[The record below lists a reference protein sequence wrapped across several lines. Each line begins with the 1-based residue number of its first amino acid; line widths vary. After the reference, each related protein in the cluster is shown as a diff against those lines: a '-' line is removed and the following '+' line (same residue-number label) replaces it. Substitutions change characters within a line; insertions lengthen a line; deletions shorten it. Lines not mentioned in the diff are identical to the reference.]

1 MPVVELQTDPM
12 DELRARKAA
21 IDKAEYAKPGMDE
34 QEEAERSEAARR
46 ITSENEKT
54 LVDYAAD
61 CVRSSVAATDDLRKA
76 QDHCWRVY
84 QEDEPIA
91 YGNKEAWQSRVV
103 VPKPFATVQ
112 YGAAVIKKAFSPDF
126 LSIEDELSESAKEFW
141 KIVLDIQNDDQHGNF
156 VTTITDASVM
166 ALAVGISQEIIPRWI
181 PGKGLQYSL
190 VEPWKILRDP
200 DAPRRDPQGGLY
212 WVHREWLDWHVLRAG
227 EASGKY
233 FDVERVRNTTEAG
246 ADPNDPFMTK
256 DAIEERKKQIFTRSD
271 FRKMHLV
278 EEFYGMVLDPRGEV
292 ILPRA
297 QFTVCGGRV
306 IEEPKTVPYR
316 TLRWPGVSF
325 SPFPSL
331 LSYGGRGLLKGI
343 ISVWETMC
351 NLQCLFE
358 DALKW
363 LVNPSKEVCVDQ
375 LVDPRDV
382 EDWPGKKYLVRESIN
397 GQQTVRESQRRD
409 MTSSIL
415 ANQQYHDQLFQRGSF
430 VTDAVQGLPGY
441 RKDMTWRESQQ
452 MLDQGLGVF
461 QLVGANVESGAIAA
475 LAAAQEVIEAF
486 AGYSDY
492 EKMFGREPL
501 AEMMVAP
508 DARRPNGVNGLPK
521 LSGRFHVSG
530 VSSLMKS
537 AETLQ
542 HLTQVFMPLMNSP
555 EFAIYLKP
563 YKMLKALETRTNLED
578 EGIIANE
585 EEAQAIDE
593 QKRQLEAEQ
602 AKKVDEAEEIGQ
614 ASQLVTLLRE
624 IGGVSGDDEGKK
636 PAPKK
641 KQAAAG
647 KAEK

>member
-1 MPVVELQTDPM
+1 
-12 DELRARKAA
+12 
-21 IDKAEYAKPGMDE
+21 
-34 QEEAERSEAARR
+34 
-46 ITSENEKT
+46 
-54 LVDYAAD
+54 
-61 CVRSSVAATDDLRKA
+61 
-76 QDHCWRVY
+76 
-84 QEDEPIA
+84 
-91 YGNKEAWQSRVV
+91 
-103 VPKPFATVQ
+103 
-112 YGAAVIKKAFSPDF
+112 
-126 LSIEDELSESAKEFW
+126 
-141 KIVLDIQNDDQHGNF
+141 
-156 VTTITDASVM
+156 
-166 ALAVGISQEIIPRWI
+166 
-181 PGKGLQYSL
+181 
-190 VEPWKILRDP
+190 
-200 DAPRRDPQGGLY
+200 
-212 WVHREWLDWHVLRAG
+212 
-227 EASGKY
+227 
-233 FDVERVRNTTEAG
+233 
-246 ADPNDPFMTK
+246 
-256 DAIEERKKQIFTRSD
+256 
-271 FRKMHLV
+271 V
-278 EEFYGMVLDPRGEV
+278 EEFYGMVLDKKGEV

-306 IEEPKTVPYR
+306 IELPKPVPYSR
-316 TLRWPGVSF
+316 LRWPGVSF

-461 QLVGANVESGAIAA
+461 QLIGANVEAGAIAV
-475 LAAAQEVIEAF
+475 LSAAQDVIEAF
-486 AGYSDY
+486 AGYADY
-492 EKMFGREPL
+492 LKMFGREPL
-501 AEMMVAP
+501 TELMVAP
-508 DARRPNGVNGLPK
+508 DARTPNGVNGLPK

-542 HLTQVFMPLMNSP
+542 HLTQVFMPLMQNP

-563 YKMLKALETRTNLED
+563 YKMLKALETRTSLTD
-578 EGIIANE
+578 EGIIAGE
-585 EEAQAIDE
+585 EEAMAIDE
-593 QKRQLEAEQ
+593 ARKQAEAEN
-602 AKKVDEAEEIGQ
+602 AKKIEDAEKTAEEAQGVEQ
-614 ASQLVTLLRE
+614 VSQLVALLRD
-624 IGGVSGDDEGKK
+624 IGGIGKEVGSGNAEGGSKGKK
-636 PAPKK
+636 KEREAK
-641 KQAAAG
+641 
-647 KAEK
+647 